1 VSVLLHKSVQFI
13 VIAICLSTAT
23 ARALAEQREDLCSPP
38 KMQTEKWPGTEQVAG
53 ATILLPPGFR
63 SARSATGGVDE
74 KYFVSGHREIIIGAG
89 ATPKSDA
96 MTTTSV
102 ERISTPSPS
111 PVIDDSPSMIQRSSC
126 ETTINGRRVEITLS
140 SSMSHGQ
147 ASLDGGASPS
157 FYVIVA
163 HFLATPP
170 LGDMFIAFETD
181 SRSEIS
187 SYRQIFWT
195 ATFDGSVPTSSA
207 PAKSVALGAGAN
219 ASPPCIAKPDPSLPA
234 ADAVLDTALLQAL
247 VKSSGPPLRGFAL
260 LSLTFNGSGE
270 LTNISVAQSDLPDA
284 AQRQLATL
292 VASNLEPHDKHAPSK
307 FMLRVDAQD
316 AGLHYAT
323 QPACSP

>member
-1 VSVLLHKSVQFI
+1 MQLHKSVQFI
-13 VIAICLSTAT
+13 VIAICISSAP
-23 ARALAEQREDLCSPP
+23 ARALAEQRADLCSPP

-89 ATPKSDA
+89 ASPKSDA
-96 MTTTSV
+96 MTTSSI
-102 ERISTPSPS
+102 ERISTSSPS
-111 PVIDDSPSMIQRSSC
+111 PVIDDSPSMTQLSSC

-140 SSMSHGQ
+140 SSMYHGQ
-147 ASLDGGASPS
+147 AALNGGASPS

-163 HFLATPP
+163 HFLATPA

-195 ATFDGSVPTSSA
+195 ATFDGSVATSSA
-207 PAKSVALGAGAN
+207 PAKSVALGASAN
-219 ASPPCIAKPDPSLPA
+219 APAPSPCIAKPDPSLPA

-247 VKSSGPPLRGFAL
+247 VTSSGPPLHGFAL
-260 LSLTFNGSGE
+260 MSLTFNGSGE
-270 LTNISVAQSDLPDA
+270 LTNISVAQSDLPDP
-284 AQRQLATL
+284 AQKQLATL
-292 VASNLEPHDKHAPSK
+292 VASNLKPHDKHAPSR
-307 FMLRVDAQD
+307 FMLRVDAGD
-316 AGLHYAT
+316 AGLRYAV
-323 QPACSP
+323 QPACAP